1 MSTPPAARRLVQLL
15 RPERGPYLLGLA
27 SLLVVNLTDV
37 LAPLFLAVAIDRV
50 AAGATGQPA
59 EVPRLLQWLGLQRAA
74 GSVGAAVAA
83 YVAIA
88 LLSNLFRFPMLMNV
102 SVPSHR
108 VVQGVRRALVD
119 HLLRL
124 ARPFF
129 DRSRSGDLMALATS
143 DTQAVRMAL
152 GPGVLLLVDT
162 ALLVVLVL
170 GTMATLSVPLTLAA
184 MIPLPAIA
192 LFTHRVSQAEFARF
206 GAVQEDLARLTE
218 RARET
223 YAGIRVLQG
232 FAREEFERERFAADS
247 RRHLALNLRLARVR
261 SLFDP
266 SLEFLLGLSTLF
278 VLVAGGVRLAQGA
291 LSVGSFTAFLYL
303 VGQLSGPMIG
313 FGWAVSLT
321 QRGRKSLE
329 RIDALLG
336 EPIEIRDAPGA
347 VEAAGPGRLE
357 VHDLTFRYPGADAPA
372 LAGVSFTL
380 PAGGTLGV
388 IGPVGGGKS
397 TLAALLVRL
406 YEPPPGAIRLDA
418 VDVRRLSLASLRGA
432 IAVAPQDT
440 FLFGDTVQSNI
451 ALAAAPGGFDPHD
464 ARRLARLAAIDDEID
479 ALPEGYA
486 TLLGERGV
494 NLSGGQRQR
503 LAIARAVGAAPRVLV
518 LDDCLAAVDAATE
531 AEILANLDEALA
543 GRSGIVISQRV
554 RAVRRCDE
562 ILVLE
567 GGRVIERGT
576 HAELVAHGGWYAA
589 IAQAQARISEEAP

>member
-1 MSTPPAARRLVQLL
+1 MPTAPAVRRLAELL
-15 RPERGPYLLGLA
+15 RPERGRYAFGLL
-27 SLLVVNLTDV
+27 SLLLVNLTDV

-50 AAGATGQPA
+50 AAAATGQPA
-59 EVPRLLQWLGLQRAA
+59 AVPRLLVWLGLERAA
-74 GSVGAAVAA
+74 GSVGAAVASF
-83 YVAIA
+83 VAISLA
-88 LLSNLFRFPMLMNV
+88 SNLFRFPMLMNV

-124 ARPFF
+124 SRPFF
-129 DRSRSGDLMALATS
+129 DRSRSGDLMSLATS
-143 DTQAVRMAL
+143 DTQALRMAL

-162 ALLVVLVL
+162 ALLVVFVL

-184 MIPLPAIA
+184 LIPLPAIA
-192 LFTHRVSQAEFARF
+192 LFTHRVSHAEFARF

-232 FAREEFERERFAADS
+232 YAREEFERARFAVDS
-247 RRHLALNLRLARVR
+247 RRHFALNLRLARVR

-266 SLEFLLGLSTLF
+266 TLEFFLGLSTLF
-278 VLVAGGVRLAQGA
+278 VLVAGGVRLAQGT
-291 LSVGSFTAFLYL
+291 LSVGVFTAFLYL
-303 VGQLSGPMIG
+303 VGQLAGPMIG
-313 FGWAVSLT
+313 FGWAVSLM

-329 RIDALLG
+329 RIDALLD
-336 EPIEIRDAPGA
+336 EPVEIENAADAI
-347 VEAAGPGRLE
+347 EAAGPGRIE
-357 VHDLTFRYPGADAPA
+357 VRDLTFRYAGSESPA

-406 YEPPPGAIRLDA
+406 YEPPPGTILLDG
-418 VDVRRLSLASLRGA
+418 VDVRRLTLSSLRGA

-440 FLFGDTVQSNI
+440 FLFGDTVLRNI
-451 ALAAAPGGFDPHD
+451 ALAASPDGLD
-464 ARRLARLAAIDDEID
+464 ARRLARLAAIDDEIE

-531 AEILANLDEALA
+531 AEILANLDEALT

-562 ILVLE
+562 ILVLD
-567 GGRVIERGT
+567 GGRVVERGR
-576 HAELVAHGGWYAA
+576 HAELVARGGWYAA
-589 IAQAQARISEEAP
+589 IARAQMRIEEEAP

>member
-1 MSTPPAARRLVQLL
+1 Q
-15 RPERGPYLLGLA
+15 YLFGLA

-50 AAGATGQPA
+50 AASATGQPA
-59 EVPRLLQWLGLQRAA
+59 AVPRLLQWLGLGWAA
-74 GSVGAAVAA
+74 ASVGTAVAA